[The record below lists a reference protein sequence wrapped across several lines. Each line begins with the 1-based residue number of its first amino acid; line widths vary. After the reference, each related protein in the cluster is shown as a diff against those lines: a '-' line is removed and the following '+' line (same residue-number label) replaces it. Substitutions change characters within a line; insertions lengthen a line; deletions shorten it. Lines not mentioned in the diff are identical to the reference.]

1 VLKNVKNVVA
11 HRFSVRLIQSLPGV
25 NLV

>member
-1 VLKNVKNVVA
+1 VLKNVKDVVA
-11 HRFSVRLIQSLPGV
+11 HRFSIRLIQSLPGA